1 MLNIICLP
9 EVRIDLCWL
18 ELEWDIR
25 YRLMIFIAGPK
36 YMLKLQQEI
45 TAVRVVISMER
56 KSNYDGAAKV
66 HTIKRYLTEIK
77 DEDSVSCGGLRCREL
92 DCLRAYYYLAIL
104 NSLNHQPTAGTM
116 EKSSSREQTIGK
128 AVNPSVPEGTS
139 VDSTETVKLEA
150 SGKESESECTLQKS
164 DNDSKET
171 VSENK
176 EEAST
181 TTVSEQKTSPIKNEE
196 YSAAGSESNVVV
208 ESDIKTE
215 PTTASASNDQ
225 NKADE
230 TSTNNDK
237 EENKIKKPDLSSG
250 TEVESP
256 RSVTASDFQ
265 RQCSDSERTDLS
277 QLTLSQLC
285 HLSRGLLWDV
295 QGKRYALMETLGYIH
310 KAISQLLLAQKPNSL
325 SSSQT
330 DIHSET
336 KAERDYGHGHV
347 ALLEE
352 ERDGLPGIFPRQ
364 SHFHSAV
371 MKKRHN
377 SEPLYD
383 LPGVSEDI
391 LSHFHHHNHHQP
403 HFSRSFSSDSQA
415 LESNTREHL
424 CPTHGAQDLNSEN
437 SFDICVSC
445 EMLNKSRRVL
455 WEDEPHLGTEHSGK
469 ANLTNLINPA
479 KYINVPD
486 EWYNMSA
493 DQKYSMPY
501 VTMAILKDEQ
511 EYMMHELKRGPDN
524 LQV

>member
-1 MLNIICLP
+1 
-9 EVRIDLCWL
+9 
-18 ELEWDIR
+18 
-25 YRLMIFIAGPK
+25 
-36 YMLKLQQEI
+36 MLKLQQEI

-56 KSNYDGAAKV
+56 KSNYEGAAKV

-77 DEDSVSCGGLRCREL
+77 DEETVSCGGLRCREL

-104 NSLNHQPTAGTM
+104 NSLNHQQSICGDEESGNAKQNLAEQEGSPVDPKGTTKLTEVG
-116 EKSSSREQTIGK
+116 EKS
-128 AVNPSVPEGTS
+128 
-139 VDSTETVKLEA
+139 
-150 SGKESESECTLQKS
+150 ESESTLS
-164 DNDSKET
+164 DNAEKMAPEP
-171 VSENK
+171 VCENK
-176 EEAST
+176 TEVSALI
-181 TTVSEQKTSPIKNEE
+181 VSEQKMSSSSENGKSSKDN
-196 YSAAGSESNVVV
+196 SESSIDV
-208 ESDIKTE
+208 ENSVKVSTLTD
-215 PTTASASNDQ
+215 SASSDQ
-225 NKADE
+225 IATGEISTNEASGVNKADPSARGE
-230 TSTNNDK
+230 VGVTSH
-237 EENKIKKPDLSSG
+237 G
-250 TEVESP
+250 M
-256 RSVTASDFQ
+256 TASDYQ

-285 HLSRGLLWDV
+285 HLSRGLLWDI

-330 DIHSET
+330 DIHNET
-336 KAERDYGHGHV
+336 KAERDFGHSHG
-347 ALLEE
+347 ALLDE

-364 SHFHSAV
+364 PFFGSAV

-377 SEPLYD
+377 SEPLHQ

-391 LSHFHHHNHHQP
+391 LSHFHQHNHHQP
-403 HFSRSFSSDSQA
+403 HFSRSYSSEPKAMDASA
-415 LESNTREHL
+415 HREHL
-424 CPTHGAQDLNSEN
+424 CPSHSNQDLKSEN

-445 EMLNKSRRVL
+445 EMLNKSRKVL
-455 WEDEPHLGTEHSGK
+455 WEDEPHLGVEHSGK

-524 LQV
+524 LQVRCYMCCHVGFHFNGF